1 MAVAKK
7 SPRDLPK
14 KADNNTAA
22 TPQSLPKPVSSV
34 GVSSVLPGLQGGLSA
49 SEEQV
54 RRRAYGQKLRYAF
67 DDPEQER
74 PQVIHYDGL
83 SSDCRNSETAFFTYP
98 SPL

>member
-22 TPQSLPKPVSSV
+22 APQSLPKPVSSV

-54 RRRAYGQKLRYAF
+54 RRRAYEIYVSQGR
-67 DDPEQER
+67 PEGRAEQHWLQAEAELHGR
-74 PQVIHYDGL
+74 
-83 SSDCRNSETAFFTYP
+83 SRSA
-98 SPL
+98 